1 VLYYNRKVVFIIN
14 FLLRVTRV
22 CWILIFRLAH
32 TWVDFVD
39 FDFWPVDF
47 VRMLCISIF
56 SQIHFVNCM
65 DFVDFDL

>member
-1 VLYYNRKVVFIIN
+1 M
-14 FLLRVTRV
+14 